1 MAYNMKDGRIIA
13 TLLDFDLATFPDET
27 NDPDEA
33 VTQCS
38 VSSPD
43 APVSVNGS
51 ASSTGGPEMSMD
63 NKSAEL
69 SKASRECRRSGT
81 TPFMSIQ
88 ALDWSLS
95 PFVHHL
101 CHELESILYASVW
114 YGVGYRWNAGV
125 IPWTSEGHYRPV
137 EILKEWRI
145 GSLDEVVS
153 KKGAFLL
160 NPMSILKHMKHERLR
175 RACLFLSYIF
185 NQKLTGLRQLEMLR
199 DFPDC
204 FSKIHRTLW
213 VDSEYIDKPVY
224 PYFAKVWKMQIA
236 QCQKTC
242 CV

>member
-88 ALDWSLS
+88 ALDW
-95 PFVHHL
+95 
-101 CHELESILYASVW
+101 LESFTICS
-114 YGVGYRWNAGV
+114 
-125 IPWTSEGHYRPV
+125 P
-137 EILKEWRI
+137 
-145 GSLDEVVS
+145 SL
-153 KKGAFLL
+153 
-160 NPMSILKHMKHERLR
+160 P
-175 RACLFLSYIF
+175 
-185 NQKLTGLRQLEMLR
+185 
-199 DFPDC
+199 
-204 FSKIHRTLW
+204 
-213 VDSEYIDKPVY
+213 
-224 PYFAKVWKMQIA
+224 
-236 QCQKTC
+236 
-242 CV
+242 